1 MKKGRKRMVLRA
13 LAAALCLS
21 LCLLSGCRSA
31 KPSSAS
37 GNESSSESTAADYS
51 VYEGE
56 WKNSSGDVT
65 LVVEKTHENS
75 IMFSISKVVS
85 GQKNATLQSAV
96 AKIEDDIAAFEF
108 SDDGYGNSGKGKL
121 IFGKES
127 IVCSIIINREDGDQW
142 YVQSI
147 AMDSEKLQKT
157 DPASQ
162 NGESQQPSESVQE
175 AKSESSAPTEQTYQA
190 TETSIDLRAK
200 NYLGKTPYDSD
211 VLDEFGDILYVDST
225 QGIYNYNVFT
235 FQKGIKA
242 WVVQYTPDIDI
253 LEYDYTENSKTA
265 FSYGGINGN
274 STYGEAVY
282 VLGTPTYEYDDATGL
297 KYIRYTYNGC
307 TTDIEISNI
316 TSTVTKL
323 RQYATDI

>member
-1 MKKGRKRMVLRA
+1 MKKERKRVVLRV
-13 LAAALCLS
+13 LAAVLCLS
-21 LCLLSGCRSA
+21 LCLLSGCKSA
-31 KPSSAS
+31 KPSSVS
-37 GNESSSESTAADYS
+37 GKESSDESTAVDYS
-51 VYEGE
+51 AYEGE
-56 WKNSSGDVT
+56 WKTPSGDVT
-65 LVVEKTHENS
+65 LKVEKTHENS
-75 IMFSISKVVS
+75 IMFSISKAVS
-85 GQKNATLQSAV
+85 GQKDATLQSAV

-127 IVCSIIINREDGDQW
+127 IVCSIAVDREDGDQW

-147 AMDSEKLQKT
+147 AMDSEKLQK
-157 DPASQ
+157 AGSANQ
-162 NGESQQPSESVQE
+162 NGESQQPVESAQE
-175 AKSESSAPTEQTYQA
+175 AKTESSAQTEQTPQP

-235 FQKGIKA
+235 FQKGIKG
-242 WVVQYTPDIDI
+242 WVVQYTPDIDV
-253 LEYDYTENSKTA
+253 LEYDYTQNSKTA
-265 FSYGGINGN
+265 FNYGGINGN
-274 STYGEAVY
+274 STYGEVVY

-297 KYIRYTYNGC
+297 KYISYTYNGC

>member
-65 LVVEKTHENS
+65 LVVEKTHNNS

-127 IVCSIIINREDGDQW
+127 IICSITVDREDGDQW

-175 AKSESSAPTEQTYQA
+175 AQSESSAPTEQTYQA

>member
-65 LVVEKTHENS
+65 LVVEKTHNNS
-75 IMFSISKVVS
+75 IMFSISKAVS

-127 IVCSIIINREDGDQW
+127 IICSITVDREDGDQW

-175 AKSESSAPTEQTYQA
+175 AQSESSAPTEQTYQA

-282 VLGTPTYEYDDATGL
+282 VLGTPTYEYDDTTGL

>member
-127 IVCSIIINREDGDQW
+127 IVCSIIIDREDGDQW

-175 AKSESSAPTEQTYQA
+175 AQSESSAPTEQTYQA

>member
-127 IVCSIIINREDGDQW
+127 IICSITVDREDGDQW

-162 NGESQQPSESVQE
+162 NSELQQPYESAQE
-175 AKSESSAPTEQTYQA
+175 AQSESSAPTEQTYQA
-190 TETSIDLRAK
+190 TEASIDLRAK

-225 QGIYNYNVFT
+225 QGVYNYNVFT

-265 FSYGGINGN
+265 FNYGGINGN

>member
-13 LAAALCLS
+13 LATALCLS

-127 IVCSIIINREDGDQW
+127 IVCSIIIDREDGDQW

-175 AKSESSAPTEQTYQA
+175 AQSESSAPTEQTYQA

>member
-96 AKIEDDIAAFEF
+96 AKIEDDIAAFPTTGTE
-108 SDDGYGNSGKGKL
+108 
-121 IFGKES
+121 IQE
-127 IVCSIIINREDGDQW
+127 R
-142 YVQSI
+142 
-147 AMDSEKLQKT
+147 
-157 DPASQ
+157 AS
-162 NGESQQPSESVQE
+162 
-175 AKSESSAPTEQTYQA
+175 
-190 TETSIDLRAK
+190 
-200 NYLGKTPYDSD
+200 
-211 VLDEFGDILYVDST
+211 
-225 QGIYNYNVFT
+225 
-235 FQKGIKA
+235 
-242 WVVQYTPDIDI
+242 
-253 LEYDYTENSKTA
+253 
-265 FSYGGINGN
+265 
-274 STYGEAVY
+274 
-282 VLGTPTYEYDDATGL
+282 
-297 KYIRYTYNGC
+297 
-307 TTDIEISNI
+307 
-316 TSTVTKL
+316 
-323 RQYATDI
+323 

>member
-1 MKKGRKRMVLRA
+1 
-13 LAAALCLS
+13 
-21 LCLLSGCRSA
+21 
-31 KPSSAS
+31 
-37 GNESSSESTAADYS
+37 
-51 VYEGE
+51 
-56 WKNSSGDVT
+56 
-65 LVVEKTHENS
+65 
-75 IMFSISKVVS
+75 
-85 GQKNATLQSAV
+85 
-96 AKIEDDIAAFEF
+96 
-108 SDDGYGNSGKGKL
+108 
-121 IFGKES
+121 
-127 IVCSIIINREDGDQW
+127 
-142 YVQSI
+142 
-147 AMDSEKLQKT
+147 MDSEKLQKT

-162 NGESQQPSESVQE
+162 NGESQQPSESAQE
-175 AKSESSAPTEQTYQA
+175 AQSESSAPTEQTYQA

>member
-1 MKKGRKRMVLRA
+1 MVLRA

-127 IVCSIIINREDGDQW
+127 IICSITVDREDGDQW

-147 AMDSEKLQKT
+147 AMDSEKLPKDRSCLPKRRIT
-157 DPASQ
+157 AALRKRAGSTIRKLRPDRADLSGDR
-162 NGESQQPSESVQE
+162 NKYRSE
-175 AKSESSAPTEQTYQA
+175 
-190 TETSIDLRAK
+190 
-200 NYLGKTPYDSD
+200 GKK
-211 VLDEFGDILYVDST
+211 LFR
-225 QGIYNYNVFT
+225 
-235 FQKGIKA
+235 
-242 WVVQYTPDIDI
+242 
-253 LEYDYTENSKTA
+253 ENS
-265 FSYGGINGN
+265 
-274 STYGEAVY
+274 
-282 VLGTPTYEYDDATGL
+282 
-297 KYIRYTYNGC
+297 
-307 TTDIEISNI
+307 
-316 TSTVTKL
+316 L
-323 RQYATDI
+323 RFRCS

>member
-1 MKKGRKRMVLRA
+1 MKNGRKRMVLRA

-127 IVCSIIINREDGDQW
+127 IVCSIIIDREDGDQW

-175 AKSESSAPTEQTYQA
+175 AQSESSAPTEQTYQA

>member
-108 SDDGYGNSGKGKL
+108 SDDGYGNSGTGKL
-121 IFGKES
+121 MFGKES
-127 IVCSIIINREDGDQW
+127 IVCSIIIDREDGDQW

-147 AMDSEKLQKT
+147 AMDSEKLQKAGSA
-157 DPASQ
+157 DQ
-162 NGESQQPSESVQE
+162 NSELQQPYESAQE
-175 AKSESSAPTEQTYQA
+175 AQSESSAPTEQTYQA

-200 NYLGKTPYDSD
+200 NYLGKTPYDSG

-307 TTDIEISNI
+307 TTDIEISII

>member
-13 LAAALCLS
+13 LAVALCLS

-127 IVCSIIINREDGDQW
+127 IVCSIIIDREDGDQW

-175 AKSESSAPTEQTYQA
+175 AQSESSAPTEQTYQA